1 MSFETITFEKEN
13 GIGLLTLNRPKKYNA
28 MNAQARDEINSV
40 LDDAVA
46 DKSIRVIV
54 ITGSEK
60 FFCAGADINEV
71 KQMTSATL
79 AINFSQNFQRMFQ
92 KVENL
97 KKPVIAAVEGF
108 ALGGGCELAF
118 ACDLRILSEGAS
130 LGLPEVDIGAF
141 PAGTGTQKLPRLIG
155 TGRAKE
161 ILFMGRRIGAKEAY
175 DLGLANKVVPDGQAL
190 SEAKKW
196 AEKLAAKSPT
206 AITAIKKAVN
216 VGINMDLNSALIFES
231 ETFGALSTHTNFQ
244 EGVTAFLEKREAN
257 FTDD

>member
-28 MNAQARDEINSV
+28 MNAQARDEINGV
-40 LDDAVA
+40 IDDAVA

-141 PAGTGTQKLPRLIG
+141 PAPLVF
-155 TGRAKE
+155 
-161 ILFMGRRIGAKEAY
+161 ILKIPVCQ
-175 DLGLANKVVPDGQAL
+175 L
-190 SEAKKW
+190 
-196 AEKLAAKSPT
+196 EKLIVSFKISQMYS
-206 AITAIKKAVN
+206 V
-216 VGINMDLNSALIFES
+216 LI
-231 ETFGALSTHTNFQ
+231 
-244 EGVTAFLEKREAN
+244 
-257 FTDD
+257 